1 MKGKKIRQPHDSIQ
15 GPEGGELAEK
25 GVECYISIFL
35 ELKHSIL
42 EGASLRF
49 RKFKTD
55 KAQEFTTSKSQGVSK
70 TYRTHRVPLK
80 VI

>member
-1 MKGKKIRQPHDSIQ
+1 MKGKKSDNHMTPIQ
-15 GPEGGELAEK
+15 GPEVEELAEK
-25 GVECYISIFL
+25 GWDVTYPFSWN
-35 ELKHSIL
+35 LKHSIL
-42 EGASLRF
+42 ERGSLRF

-55 KAQEFTTSKSQGVSK
+55 KAQELTTSKSQGVSK